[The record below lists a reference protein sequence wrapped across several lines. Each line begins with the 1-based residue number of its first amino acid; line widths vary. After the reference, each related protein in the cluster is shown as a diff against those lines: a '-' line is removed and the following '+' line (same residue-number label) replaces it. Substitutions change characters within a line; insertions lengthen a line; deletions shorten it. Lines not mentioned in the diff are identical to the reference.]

1 MRVNEPMSII
11 TSEKVFLSY
20 CHEDEWLKDEL
31 IQTLD
36 PLVRNNSIEI
46 WHDRLIKVGSDFDAE
61 IKSRLD
67 SSDIMILLVSPA
79 FVASSYCVDVEFQF
93 AKNKF
98 ASDEMKIVPILVR
111 ECTIEVAGLQDFQI
125 IPPDLN
131 PVNGKGVSRIERE
144 KRDHLWKVV
153 FDQIKNI
160 TEAQKKT
167 L

>member
-1 MRVNEPMSII
+1 MQQAKNMNI

-36 PLVRNNSIEI
+36 PLVRDKSIEI
-46 WHDRLIKVGSDFDAE
+46 WHDRLIRAGADFDAE
-61 IKSRLD
+61 IKSKLD

-79 FVASSYCVDVEFQF
+79 FVASSYCVDVEFKF
-93 AKNKF
+93 AKNKR
-98 ASDEMKIVPILVR
+98 AKSEMKIVPVLVR
-111 ECTIEVAGLQDFQI
+111 KCSIEVEGLEKIQI
-125 IPPDLN
+125 IPPDLK
-131 PVNGKGVSRIERE
+131 PVNGVDVSRAERE
-144 KRDHLWKVV
+144 KRDHMWHVV
-153 FDQIKNI
+153 FDEIKAI